1 MININCI
8 ISDCVFENN
17 GKCTLTHVSTPS
29 EVYNPQCIYFRP
41 QDGEN
46 RKSKSKTWPQ
56 WS

>member
-1 MININCI
+1 VININCI